1 MAFEGEPMVKVNVD
15 KYKNLSRVIDESWI
29 NIHPIQR
36 GGILPPESRKALL
49 LFGDGYSTCDL
60 CIEGR
65 VDLVTTPPILDFA
78 SDVAKFL
85 NMDEV
90 RFTPGA
96 RGAKQAVFRST
107 AEPGDT
113 IVIDSLAH
121 YTTYIAAEVNGLKIV
136 EVPHGGYPEFRMKTG
151 DYAAKIE
158 EVKRETGALPAAV
171 LLTHVDYRYGN
182 LTDAAEVGKIAKEY
196 GVPYVLNAAYTAG
209 VMPVD
214 GRKLG
219 VDFLICSG
227 HKSWASSGPI
237 GILATTYEFSSKV
250 FRASS
255 IKGPWSGRAFTKKDV
270 YLFGCPPVFGAPIAT
285 LMASFPHVVE
295 RVKRWDKEVENV
307 RWLVKELER
316 IKDFHQLGERPRQ
329 HTLVTFETPSFHKVA
344 KKHPR
349 KGFFLHEE
357 LKKRKIAGI
366 HAGMTKMMKLNSY
379 GLTKE
384 QLQKVVD
391 AFHEIARGNGIEVE

>member
-1 MAFEGEPMVKVNVD
+1 MVEINLD
-15 KYKNLSRVIDESWI
+15 KYRNLRRGIDESWI

-36 GGILPPESRKALL
+36 GGVLPSETRETLL
-49 LFGDGYSTCDL
+49 SFADGYSACDFCL
-60 CIEGR
+60 EGR
-65 VDLVTTPPILDFA
+65 VDLIKTPPIFDFA
-78 SDVAKFL
+78 NDVAKFL
-85 NMDEV
+85 NVDEV

-96 RGAKQAVFRST
+96 RGAKQAVFKAI

-113 IVIDSLAH
+113 IIVDSLAH

-136 EVPHGGYPEFRMKTG
+136 EVPHGGYPEFKIKIE
-151 DYAAKIE
+151 DYATRIE
-158 EVKRETGALPAAV
+158 EVKRQTGELPAAV

-182 LTDAAEVGKIAKEY
+182 LADAAEVGKIAKEY
-196 GVPYVLNAAYTAG
+196 GVPYVLNAAYSAG
-209 VMPVD
+209 VMPID
-214 GRKLG
+214 GKKLG

-237 GILATTYEFSSKV
+237 GILATTYEFSGKV
-250 FRASS
+250 FRTST

-295 RVKRWDKEVENV
+295 RVKRWGEEVEKV
-307 RWLVKELER
+307 RWLVKEFER

-329 HTLVTFETPSFHKVA
+329 HTLVTFETPSFHKIS
-344 KKHPR
+344 KKHAR
-349 KGFFLHEE
+349 RGFFLHEE

-366 HAGMTKMMKLNSY
+366 HAGMTKMMKLNTY

-384 QLQKVVD
+384 QLQKVAD
-391 AFHEIARGNGIEVE
+391 AFHEIARAYDVEVE

>member
-1 MAFEGEPMVKVNVD
+1 MVKINLD
-15 KYKNLSRVIDESWI
+15 RYKNLRRAIDESWI

-36 GGILPPESRKALL
+36 GGVLPPETRETLVSFA
-49 LFGDGYSTCDL
+49 DGYSACDICL
-60 CIEGR
+60 EGR
-65 VDLVTTPPILDFA
+65 VDLIKTPPILDFA
-78 SDVAKFL
+78 GDVAKFL

-90 RFTPGA
+90 RFTPGV
-96 RGAKQAVFRST
+96 RGAKQAVFRAI

-121 YTTYIAAEVNGLKIV
+121 YTTYIAAEVNGIKIA
-136 EVPHGGYPEFRMKTG
+136 EVPHGGYPEFKIKTE
-151 DYAAKIE
+151 DYATKIE
-158 EVKRETGALPAAV
+158 EIKRQTGELPAAV

-182 LTDAAEVGKIAKEY
+182 LTDAAQVGKITKEY

-214 GRKLG
+214 GKKLG
-219 VDFLICSG
+219 VDFLLCSG

-250 FRASS
+250 FRTSTV
-255 IKGPWSGRAFTKKDV
+255 KGPWSGRAFTKKDV
-270 YLFGCPPVFGAPIAT
+270 YLFGCPPVFGVPIMT
-285 LMASFPHVVE
+285 LMASFPHVAE
-295 RVKRWDKEVENV
+295 RVKGWDQEVEKIK
-307 RWLVKELER
+307 WLVKEFER

-349 KGFFLHEE
+349 KGFFLYEE

-366 HAGMTKMMKLNSY
+366 HAGMTKMMKLNTY

-384 QLQKVVD
+384 QVKKVAE
-391 AFHEIARGNGIEVE
+391 AFHEIARAYGIEVE